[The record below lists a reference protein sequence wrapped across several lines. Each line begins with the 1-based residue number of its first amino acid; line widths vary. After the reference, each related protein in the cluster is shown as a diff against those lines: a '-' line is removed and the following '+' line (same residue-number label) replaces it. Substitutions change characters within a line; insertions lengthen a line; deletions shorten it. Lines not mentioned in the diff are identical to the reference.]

1 MGTHPIFES
10 DFDCLTEK
18 MARGQKKNTGFSEK
32 ELELL
37 RNFSPNTSSK
47 GMAVFWIHALYV
59 VIVPIWIQARVH
71 QYPVGEQM
79 IYLVLGTLLQ
89 AFALQFAYKNV
100 KNVQKE
106 KIALQRTE
114 AVAAEVTAQVGTM
127 SPDRNSKTEFSG
139 ERAKSL
145 RMSPFTSRSCT
156 TIASTL
162 DSTYCFPSFSSRTGH
177 L

>member
-89 AFALQFAYKNV
+89 AFCSSVCLQKCQKRPKGKNRLATNRSSCRRSHCPGWH
-100 KNVQKE
+100 KG
-106 KIALQRTE
+106 RPT
-114 AVAAEVTAQVGTM
+114 GT
-127 SPDRNSKTEFSG
+127 RRQNSL
-139 ERAKSL
+139 AKG
-145 RMSPFTSRSCT
+145 RSR
-156 TIASTL
+156 
-162 DSTYCFPSFSSRTGH
+162 
-177 L
+177 